1 MNISR
6 ISRTGWLA
14 AIALL
19 LALAV
24 ARVEAAAPF
33 DVRNIVLV
41 HGAFADGSGWS
52 RVIPLLQHKGYH
64 VTAVQLPL
72 TGLADDVT
80 ATRRVLERE
89 HGDVIL
95 VGHSWGGVVVTEAG
109 SDPKVAG
116 LVYVSALVPDD
127 GESASALLD
136 RFKAP
141 MEGFKPDST
150 GLVWLDDPLAFHGVM
165 GSDLG
170 MPLAR
175 SLAAV
180 QRPVAARSFADTVSH
195 AAWHDKPSWFLITE
209 SDHAL
214 LPRVQRSIAQ
224 QIHAT
229 TLSIKSSHLSMFSH
243 SRQVAALIESAAR
256 GARQ

>member
-1 MNISR
+1 MNLSR
-6 ISRTGWLA
+6 ISRTAWFG
-14 AIALL
+14 AIALI

-24 ARVEAAAPF
+24 ARAQGAAPTG
-33 DVRNIVLV
+33 VRNIVLV
-41 HGAFADGSGWS
+41 HGAFADGSSWS
-52 RVIPLLQHKGYH
+52 RVIPLLQQHGYH

-72 TGLADDVT
+72 TGLADDVA
-80 ATRRVLERE
+80 ATRRVLARER
-89 HGDVIL
+89 GDVIL

-136 RFKAP
+136 RLEAP
-141 MEGFKPDST
+141 MAGFKPDST
-150 GLVWLDDPLAFHGVM
+150 GLVWLDDPVAFHGVM

-175 SLAAV
+175 ALTAV
-180 QRPVAARSFADTVSH
+180 QRPIAARSFADTVSR

-214 LPRVQRSIAQ
+214 QPRVQRSIAQ

-243 SRQVAALIESAAR
+243 PRQVAALIGSAAQS
-256 GARQ
+256 ARQ

>member
-1 MNISR
+1 MNFSP
-6 ISRTGWLA
+6 ISRTGWLGMF
-14 AIALL
+14 ALI

-24 ARVEAAAPF
+24 PRAQAAAPAG
-33 DVRNIVLV
+33 VRNIVLV
-41 HGAFADGSGWS
+41 HGAFADGSSWS
-52 RVIPLLQHKGYH
+52 SVIPLLQQQGYH

-72 TGLADDVT
+72 TGLADDVA

-89 HGDVIL
+89 AGYVIL

-127 GESASALLD
+127 GESASGLLD
-136 RFKAP
+136 RFKSP
-141 MEGFKPDST
+141 MDGFKPDPA
-150 GLVWLDDPLAFHGVM
+150 GLVWLDDPLAFHNVM
-165 GSDLG
+165 GSDLP

-180 QRPVAARSFADTVSH
+180 QRPIAARSFADSVSH

-214 LPRVQRSIAQ
+214 QPRVQQSTAR

-229 TLSIKSSHLSMFSH
+229 TMSVKSSHLSMFSH
-243 SRQVAALIESAAR
+243 PRQVASLIERAAQ
-256 GARQ
+256 GARR